1 MVMLMGENWVI
12 TRIFCYS
19 SWCGSVFHLVLA
31 LLFHCLFHFLTLY
44 QS

>member
-1 MVMLMGENWVI
+1 MVMMMGEHWVI

-31 LLFHCLFHFLTLY
+31 LLFHGSFPSLILY